1 MNRKPI
7 YETGR
12 FLLISAYQ
20 YFALM
25 YMKPIFAC
33 AKLLINILLSNGM
46 RKVKLA
52 DTQKNLLGSQEYQ
65 LERKLFSYLEV
76 FYSKVRQVYNGYYFA
91 LDSLN

>member
-1 MNRKPI
+1 
-7 YETGR
+7 
-12 FLLISAYQ
+12 
-20 YFALM
+20 M
-25 YMKPIFAC
+25 YMKPIFTC

>member
-1 MNRKPI
+1 MNQKLI

-25 YMKPIFAC
+25 YMKPIFTC